1 MIKVFENFEL
11 AIVGQYQSFLEGE
24 GIKTH
29 LKNQFVSGGLGDIP
43 FVAAVPELWV
53 LYEEDVIRAKALI
66 AELQEQDSTPG
77 PEWTCSECGT
87 IVGGEF
93 GQCWKCGTPAEQ
105 GEEGDT
111 SPN

>member
-11 AIVGQYQSFLEGE
+11 SIVGQYQSFLEGE

-53 LYEEDVIRAKALI
+53 INDEDVFRAKALI
-66 AELQEQDSTPG
+66 AELQEQDSMVR
-77 PEWTCSECGT
+77 PEWTCSKCET
-87 IVGGEF
+87 VVGGEF
-93 GQCWKCGTPAEQ
+93 GQCWKCGTLAE
-105 GEEGDT
+105 
-111 SPN
+111 